1 MLWATQSSARFL
13 FFCSGMMGICQ
24 DQPVQLVWSGRAIP
38 QNRPPLYTNLKKLMW
53 TGLQSVHPQSYDM
66 INRMSRDTASQS
78 AMVTEVAAGRR
89 AGASEAA
96 IFGHVACKWI
106 KANAATWI
114 KWIPRVCPSGQAFL
128 RDTGTCTP
136 CPVGTASPDGKSC
149 VACSDGDRLHTG
161 SSTGHKRLQSCLGIV
176 QLDEVGYELVHG
188 AASAP
193 RHVRQQFRLHQLFRQ
208 HNDP

>member
-1 MLWATQSSARFL
+1 
-13 FFCSGMMGICQ
+13 
-24 DQPVQLVWSGRAIP
+24 
-38 QNRPPLYTNLKKLMW
+38 
-53 TGLQSVHPQSYDM
+53 
-66 INRMSRDTASQS
+66 
-78 AMVTEVAAGRR
+78 MVRRRRR

-149 VACSDGDRLHTG
+149 VACSDG
-161 SSTGHKRLQSCLGIV
+161 
-176 QLDEVGYELVHG
+176 ELTTTIG
-188 AASAP
+188 AASCDFCPAGQWRVGSEAVCSDCP
-193 RHVRQQFRLHQLFRQ
+193 AGRVVLPENRAVVLKSSGNHDFNGLSPNFPLPITTFCS
-208 HNDP
+208 